1 MFGAT
6 INSRGSHE
14 RIYLFTKKK
23 QYVFQQLLHRML
35 YGVYEIE
42 IFLI

>member
-6 INSRGSHE
+6 INLRGSHE

-23 QYVFQQLLHRML
+23 YVFQQLFHRML
-35 YGVYEIE
+35 YGAYEIE